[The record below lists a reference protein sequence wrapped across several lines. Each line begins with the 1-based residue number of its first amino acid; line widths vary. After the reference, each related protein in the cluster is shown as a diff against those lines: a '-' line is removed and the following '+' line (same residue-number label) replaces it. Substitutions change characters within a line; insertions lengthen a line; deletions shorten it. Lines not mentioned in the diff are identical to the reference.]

1 MSNVT
6 ILDLPTATQVN
17 SGDYFP
23 VQQGAT
29 TRKMTQLLL
38 FTDVQLT
45 TPKLGTPQSGTLTN
59 CTGLPIAT
67 GVSGLGTGVAAFL
80 ATPSS
85 ANLRTVVTDETG
97 SGALV
102 FGTSPTLTTPTLTA
116 PTITAQTTGPIF
128 ATIQSLSGGGAVDIT
143 SLTTAY
149 TSTATGNSLTLA
161 NGSAV
166 GQVKTVV
173 YVAQAAG
180 ADTGVLTPSNRIGYS
195 TITFT
200 NVGDSVTL
208 QYLTQGWAV
217 VGVHGAT
224 VA

>member
-1 MSNVT
+1 M
-6 ILDLPTATQVN
+6 
-17 SGDYFP
+17 
-23 VQQGAT
+23 
-29 TRKMTQLLL
+29 L
-38 FTDVQLT
+38 FR
-45 TPKLGTPQSGTLTN
+45 S
-59 CTGLPIAT
+59 
-67 GVSGLGTGVAAFL
+67 
-80 ATPSS
+80 
-85 ANLRTVVTDETG
+85 DETG